1 MLALTRKSGYALIA
15 MSYLSHPKGKIAS
28 AARIA
33 GEFDLPVRLLM
44 NVMKELSHSG
54 LVSSVRGVN
63 GGYVLSC
70 DLRKKTLREL
80 IRAMEGPIGLAQC
93 FSLEKQKKKCSVVSK
108 CPVRWPMHKVQG
120 KLEDFLD
127 NISLAEIVE
136 ENVDYEYK

>member
-15 MSYLSHPKGKIAS
+15 ISYLSHPKGSIAS
-28 AARIA
+28 ATRIA
-33 GEFDLPVRLLM
+33 EEFDLPVRLLM
-44 NVMKELSHSG
+44 NVMKQLSHSK
-54 LVSSVRGVN
+54 LVRSVRGAN

-80 IRAMEGPIGLAQC
+80 ILAMEGPIGLAQC
-93 FSLEKQKKKCSVVSK
+93 FSFERNGKKCSVVGS
-108 CPVRWPMHKVQG
+108 CPLRWPIHRVQK

-136 ENVDYEYK
+136 ENTSYEYK